1 MLKPVRTVAPS
12 AELISLDEAKLHLHV
27 DHSDDD
33 TLIGS
38 LVAAATKHLDGYQG
52 ILQRALCT
60 QTWKI
65 ETDTFA
71 DPLRLPVGDLLS
83 LTSVKYYDGLN
94 VQQTLSASVYGV
106 YSDAIGPFVS
116 LKANQVWPVVYD
128 RRDAIEIIW
137 TAGFGTTANQVP
149 QPIRQAVLLMVGHWY
164 AHREAVSETAL
175 AEVPMSAKHLIE
187 PFRLNAI

>member
-1 MLKPVRTVAPS
+1 MLKPVRTVAPT
-12 AELISLDEAKLHLHV
+12 ADLVTLNDAKVHLAV
-27 DHSDDD
+27 DHSEHDQMI
-33 TLIGS
+33 TS
-38 LVAAATKHLDGYQG
+38 LVASAMKHLDGYQG
-52 ILQRALCT
+52 ILQRALVT
-60 QTWKI
+60 QTWKV
-65 ETDTFA
+65 ETDKFT

-94 VQQTLSASVYGV
+94 AQQTLSASVYGV
-106 YSDAIGPFVS
+106 YSDAIGPFIT
-116 LKANQVWPVVYD
+116 LKSNQTWPTVYD

-137 TAGFGTTANQVP
+137 AAGFGATANSVP
-149 QPIRQAVLLMVGHWY
+149 EPIRQAVLLMVGHWY

>member
-52 ILQRALCT
+52 ILQRALVT
-60 QTWKI
+60 QTWKV
-65 ETDTFA
+65 ETDNFA

-106 YSDAIGPFVS
+106 YSDAIGPFIS

-137 TAGFGTTANQVP
+137 TAGFGATANQVP

-164 AHREAVSETAL
+164 AHREAVSEAAL
-175 AEVPMSAKHLIE
+175 AEVPLSAKHLIE